1 MFHSF
6 KKAARKKWFDI
17 SARGIR
23 QTPQVACDP
32 NSRLIVLSQL
42 HHPDVT
48 MYLVAAKS
56 LARYIIPLKFVIV
69 DDGLTPNDREL
80 LRQHFQ
86 QIEFIGSRQVDTG
99 PCPTGGT
106 WERILSIASLNQD
119 YYIIQLDADTITI
132 NSPTE
137 VINCINKQICFAMG
151 TPGGESIVTLDEI
164 GTQAKHWTQEHV
176 QVISEVNIHKI
187 PPEFGRLYVH
197 GCSGFAGFAPNSI
210 STANIFKFSE
220 AMESVVGK
228 SKWKEWG
235 SEQVT
240 SNYFIANHPDA
251 YILPISYYPFWRKGR
266 DISKAHVIHFFGTHR
281 FEAGQYVQSAK
292 KAIQVIGRQSIAP

>member
-1 MFHSF
+1 MFHSL

-17 SARGIR
+17 NARGIR

-42 HHPDVT
+42 HHPDVI

-56 LARYIIPLKFVIV
+56 LARYITPLKFVIV
-69 DDGLTPNDREL
+69 DDGLTPKDREL
-80 LRQHFQ
+80 LKQHFQ
-86 QIEFIGSRQVDTG
+86 QIEFIGTRQVETG

-106 WERILSIASLNQD
+106 WERILSIASLNKD
-119 YYIIQLDADTITI
+119 YYIIQMDADTITI
-132 NSPTE
+132 NSPSE
-137 VINCINKQICFAMG
+137 VINCISKQTCFAMG
-151 TPGGESIVTLDEI
+151 TPGGESIVTLEEI
-164 GTQAKHWTQEHV
+164 ADQAKRWTQDHV
-176 QVISEVNIHKI
+176 QVISEVNMHKL

-210 STANIFKFSE
+210 TTDNIYKFSK
-220 AMESVVGK
+220 AMENIVGK

-240 SNYFIANHPDA
+240 SNYFIANHTDA
-251 YILPISYYPFWRKGR
+251 YILPIDAYPFWRKDR
-266 DISKAHVIHFFGTHR
+266 DISKARVIHFFGTHR
-281 FEAGQYVQSAK
+281 FEAGQYVQSARK
-292 KAIQVIGRQSIAP
+292 TIQVIGKQSLAS